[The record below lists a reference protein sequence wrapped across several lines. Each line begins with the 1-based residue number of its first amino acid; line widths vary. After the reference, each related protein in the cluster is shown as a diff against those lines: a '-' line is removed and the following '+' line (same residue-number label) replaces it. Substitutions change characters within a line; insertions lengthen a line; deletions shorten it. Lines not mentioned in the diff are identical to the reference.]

1 MCRSP
6 PGVKSFPSQ
15 NAGELSPLAFH
26 SATRFA
32 HVS

>member
-1 MCRSP
+1 MYRSP
-6 PGVKSFPSQ
+6 PGVKSLPSQ

-32 HVS
+32 QVA